1 MIIEKR
7 KGLCNVKQYII
18 LINVCIKL
26 SIEFKYLK
34 EIESDNHPNINL
46 EKQLTK
52 GVIAKIFCWYDV
64 GILFLIAIFLHW
76 LWKKVPNGEVKI
88 WIRDKNIN
96 LLLFNAFFKNF
107 VAKSFFFGFWSF
119 FSFCS
124 SSSFPSSTL
133 LLSSLSF
140 SFSCCSSALTF

>member
-52 GVIAKIFCWYDV
+52 GVIAKIFC
-64 GILFLIAIFLHW
+64 
-76 LWKKVPNGEVKI
+76 
-88 WIRDKNIN
+88 
-96 LLLFNAFFKNF
+96 
-107 VAKSFFFGFWSF
+107 
-119 FSFCS
+119 
-124 SSSFPSSTL
+124 
-133 LLSSLSF
+133 
-140 SFSCCSSALTF
+140 